1 MFIYIKVY
9 MRVYI
14 YMHILTQH
22 KENLSYYKASPVF
35 VTQNVN
41 IEVYLAA
48 DG

>member
-1 MFIYIKVY
+1 
-9 MRVYI
+9 MRVI
-14 YMHILTQH
+14 CTYMHILTQH